1 MEEERVAACT
11 MGNRSSQKSVW
22 TASKGTRK
30 HQIVLA
36 SDLFLKAWALSMTNE
51 EAVMFRSIFG
61 KGQNM
66 SSTHNSNSSASGG
79 SAATGATLSNKNVIT
94 EQELN
99 HSTEPI
105 LWPWTAPVAWI
116 SERFPRSNSTLANP
130 MPISFWRERCDLP
143 PGSHYL
149 LVSTNGGD

>member
-1 MEEERVAACT
+1 MAACT
-11 MGNRSSQKSVW
+11 MGNPSSQKSVW

-36 SDLFLKAWALSMTNE
+36 SDLFLKAWAFSMTNE
-51 EAVMFRSIFG
+51 EAVMYRSIFG

-94 EQELN
+94 E
-99 HSTEPI
+99 
-105 LWPWTAPVAWI
+105 
-116 SERFPRSNSTLANP
+116 
-130 MPISFWRERCDLP
+130 
-143 PGSHYL
+143 
-149 LVSTNGGD
+149 